1 MKIQVMFGSLSDER
15 VYSPLTK
22 SLQKCGEAKMDVASA
37 HRDPDK
43 VRDLVQNGGADVF
56 VAGAGLAAHLPGV
69 VASLTTKPVFG
80 IAVNGAF
87 AGLDSF
93 LSIVQMPKGVPVMA
107 VTEENAESVADL
119 LLRWQNL
126 PTDRICLNWNREYE
140 SSAAMSAALDKMK
153 ELSGVPVEWVPVDH
167 PMGLGQIITPS
178 ESPTMTGLNIL
189 VCEKSQLQHT
199 SLALEFFSKA
209 KMMGAWVGA
218 NNVDNLV
225 LQWKKLV
232 QLKGKK

>member
-1 MKIQVMFGSLSDER
+1 MKIQVMFGSSSDER
-15 VYSPLTK
+15 VYAPLTK

-43 VRDLVQNGGADVF
+43 VHDIVKNGGADVF

-69 VASLTTKPVFG
+69 VASLTAKPVFG

-107 VTEENAESVADL
+107 VTEENANSVSDL
-119 LLRWQNL
+119 LKRWENL
-126 PTDRICLNWNREYE
+126 PSDKICLNWNREQE
-140 SSAAMSAALDKMK
+140 SSAPVSAVLAKIK
-153 ELSGVPVEWVPVDH
+153 EMSGVPVEWVSVDH

-178 ESPTMTGLNIL
+178 ESPNMLGLNIL
-189 VCEKSQLQHT
+189 VCEKSELQHT
-199 SLALEFFSKA
+199 SLALDFFSKA
-209 KMMGAWVGA
+209 KMIGAWVGA
-218 NNVDNLV
+218 NNVENLV

-232 QLKGKK
+232 QLKGK